1 MIDKVLGEV
10 NTAESIVAQEYE
22 YFEQQVKR
30 KIKAYHSLMS
40 IPQDARTE
48 LQAIEERFKE

>member
-10 NTAESIVAQEYE
+10 NVSEGIIAQEYE
-22 YFEQQVKR
+22 YFEQQARK
-30 KIKAYHSLMS
+30 KIKAYQSLMNV
-40 IPQDARTE
+40 PQNARNE